1 MHIAMKNVYT
11 GRKEIE
17 GSTTKAD
24 IGRNIQKGNNVKLMG
39 ICDYLVIVIFLK
51 FLKLSSST
59 LSVFDQCFE
68 VVD

>member
-24 IGRNIQKGNNVKLMG
+24 IGRNIQKGKKSKINGNL
-39 ICDYLVIVIFLK
+39 
-51 FLKLSSST
+51 
-59 LSVFDQCFE
+59 
-68 VVD
+68 